1 MESDSEPAASTPAP
15 PEEPDE
21 AGSPRPPTADASG
34 FDDVELLD
42 LSQEPCGP
50 SYAERSH
57 EILTDLG
64 VEISTSA
71 PNLPP
76 VSELQKRTYSYRIN
90 VAKTWMPEIKRKQ
103 LDTKFDLYR
112 HELVLLAQQEERAKH
127 KPGMTDEEKKA
138 SDAPTNRRLA
148 SDLQRLMN
156 KKLELAINWLPSQT
170 RRNLENDTII
180 LRDQIVRENEMAKM
194 EATDAAAG
202 MSDEERELEERIM
215 MHKLHVAESW
225 MPKEVLEKLNDR
237 FTTFQATAAMDEQ
250 KKAGADIRAGMSP
263 DDRRIQA
270 MIRHQQ
276 YVLRVQ
282 QANLN
287 RLQVAESW
295 IPEEERLKIENE
307 YSMMRARHWRKREGE
322 RLPGQWGA
330 WKAKTESPKRRK
342 AKRITGVNKNPMVKM
357 WRKKISSSPDWPRRV
372 IDLVPDE
379 DGGTCPNQGNREEA
393 ARLKLHQEEQERLRE
408 IDREQAR
415 LADEEREFLRQ
426 RNERL
431 AEELGVAAGV
441 TTAEQTAEEA
451 RLAREEEE
459 FLEMEKLVAEEFEKE
474 VLKRE
479 KQLRERSMRQ
489 EAESPKPKD
498 AAGQP
503 AAAAPAAAEA
513 DQPEGAEGGAAAAS
527 CSETTLSDKQ
537 EALRE
542 LQDQLERL
550 QHGDISEE
558 EIEMMIQEERMLAGE
573 LERHRASGLHRTARA
588 SCPANRLPIPA
599 RSPPAAAET
608 RLAGAEAEGQPT
620 TPTAAPGS
628 GARPKS
634 KSLACTRLRT
644 PLPALRAVKEVL
656 ESYQTESNI
665 PQSCPFRPRPSRPE
679 QTPYNFGLPQSYLPA
694 SGPSQGQQGRSM
706 LSTHR
711 SQGFGVIS
719 TEPSFG
725 YSVGQQPATCPMRRQ
740 APAGMPGQQPA
751 TCPMRRQAPAGHS
764 VGQQPAT
771 CPLRRQASAGMPGQQ
786 SATCPMRNQ
795 PSSSSYLVTRRPP
808 NYSGMGA
815 AGSSPYGSQFGGRGT
830 GSTAP
835 PDYSQEPFRMPQQR
849 RNHMAGSNT
858 CKLPQRRKP

>member
-15 PEEPDE
+15 PDE
-21 AGSPRPPTADASG
+21 AGESGSPRPATADASG
-34 FDDVELLD
+34 LDDVELLD

-64 VEISTSA
+64 VEISPSA

-112 HELVLLAQQEERAKH
+112 HELVLLAQQEERGKY

-194 EATDAAAG
+194 EASAAAAG

-215 MHKLHVAESW
+215 VHKLHVAEAW
-225 MPKEVLEKLNDR
+225 MPKEVLEKLNHR
-237 FTTFQATAAMDEQ
+237 FTSFQVTSAMDEQ
-250 KKAGADIRAGMSP
+250 KKAGDDIRAGMSP

-372 IDLVPDE
+372 IDLMPDE
-379 DGGTCPNQGNREEA
+379 DGGTCPKQGNKEA
-393 ARLKLHQEEQERLRE
+393 ARLKLLQEEQERLRE
-408 IDREQAR
+408 IDREQAQ
-415 LADEEREFLRQ
+415 LAEEEREFLRQ

-431 AEELGVAAGV
+431 AEEAGGA
-441 TTAEQTAEEA
+441 TGLSTAEQTAEEA
-451 RLAREEEE
+451 RLAKEEEE
-459 FLEMEKLVAEEFEKE
+459 FLEMEKIVAEEFEKE

-479 KQLRERSMRQ
+479 KQLQERSMRQ
-489 EAESPKPKD
+489 EAESPKPKE
-498 AAGQP
+498 GQP
-503 AAAAPAAAEA
+503 AAAAAAAPAAAAAAEA
-513 DQPEGAEGGAAAAS
+513 DQPEGAEGGAAES

-558 EIEMMIQEERMLAGE
+558 EVEKMIRDERMLAGE
-573 LERHRASGLHRTARA
+573 LERHRASGLHRTARVT
-588 SCPANRLPIPA
+588 CPANRLAIPA
-599 RSPPAAAET
+599 PPPPAQT
-608 RLAGAEAEGQPT
+608 RPAGAEAETPST

-628 GARPKS
+628 GARPKTRS
-634 KSLACTRLRT
+634 IPCSRLRT

-656 ESYQTESNI
+656 QSYQTESNI

-679 QTPYNFGLPQSYLPA
+679 QRPYNFGLPPSCLP
-694 SGPSQGQQGRSM
+694 GPSGGQQGGGV

-711 SQGFGVIS
+711 PRALGVIS
-719 TEPSFG
+719 TESSPG
-725 YSVGQQPATCPMRRQ
+725 YSVGQQPATCPMQRQ
-740 APAGMPGQQPA
+740 SPAMTGMPGQQPA
-751 TCPMRRQAPAGHS
+751 TCPMRRQAPAGM
-764 VGQQPAT
+764 VGQQ
-771 CPLRRQASAGMPGQQ
+771 R
-786 SATCPMRNQ
+786 ATCPMRNQ
-795 PSSSSYLVTRRPP
+795 PSSSSYLVARRPA
-808 NYSGMGA
+808 NYPGMGT
-815 AGSSPYGSQFGGRGT
+815 AGSSSYGSHLGGRGMS
-830 GSTAP
+830 STTT
-835 PDYSQEPFRMPQQR
+835 PDYSQQPFRLPQQR
-849 RNHMAGSNT
+849 RNQMSGSNT
-858 CKLPQRRKP
+858 CKLPQRRRP

>member
-15 PEEPDE
+15 PDE
-21 AGSPRPPTADASG
+21 AGESGSPRPATADASG
-34 FDDVELLD
+34 LDDVELLD

-64 VEISTSA
+64 VEISPSA

-112 HELVLLAQQEERAKH
+112 HELVLLAQQEERGKY

-194 EATDAAAG
+194 EASAAAAG

-215 MHKLHVAESW
+215 VHKLHVAEAW
-225 MPKEVLEKLNDR
+225 MPKEVLEKLNHR
-237 FTTFQATAAMDEQ
+237 FTSFQVTSAMDEQ
-250 KKAGADIRAGMSP
+250 KKAGDDIRAGMSP

-372 IDLVPDE
+372 IDLMPDE
-379 DGGTCPNQGNREEA
+379 DGGTCPKQGNKEA
-393 ARLKLHQEEQERLRE
+393 ARLKLLQEEQERLRE
-408 IDREQAR
+408 IDREQAQ
-415 LADEEREFLRQ
+415 LAEEEREFLRQ

-431 AEELGVAAGV
+431 AEEAGGA
-441 TTAEQTAEEA
+441 TGLSTAEQTAEEA
-451 RLAREEEE
+451 RLAKEEEE
-459 FLEMEKLVAEEFEKE
+459 FLEMEKIVAEEFEKE

-479 KQLRERSMRQ
+479 KQLQERSMRQ
-489 EAESPKPKD
+489 EAESPKPKE
-498 AAGQP
+498 GQP
-503 AAAAPAAAEA
+503 AAAAAAAPAAAAAAEA
-513 DQPEGAEGGAAAAS
+513 DQPEGAEGG
-527 CSETTLSDKQ
+527 
-537 EALRE
+537 
-542 LQDQLERL
+542 
-550 QHGDISEE
+550 
-558 EIEMMIQEERMLAGE
+558 
-573 LERHRASGLHRTARA
+573 
-588 SCPANRLPIPA
+588 
-599 RSPPAAAET
+599 
-608 RLAGAEAEGQPT
+608 GAEAETPST

-628 GARPKS
+628 GARPKTRS
-634 KSLACTRLRT
+634 IPCSRLRT

-656 ESYQTESNI
+656 QSYQTESNI

-679 QTPYNFGLPQSYLPA
+679 QRPYNFGLPPSCLP
-694 SGPSQGQQGRSM
+694 GPSGGQQGGGV

-711 SQGFGVIS
+711 PRALGVIS
-719 TEPSFG
+719 TESSPG
-725 YSVGQQPATCPMRRQ
+725 YSVGQQPATCPMQRQ
-740 APAGMPGQQPA
+740 SPAMTGMPGQQPA
-751 TCPMRRQAPAGHS
+751 TCPMRRQAPAGM
-764 VGQQPAT
+764 VGQQ
-771 CPLRRQASAGMPGQQ
+771 R
-786 SATCPMRNQ
+786 ATCPMRNQ
-795 PSSSSYLVTRRPP
+795 PSSSSYLVARRPA
-808 NYSGMGA
+808 NYPGMGT
-815 AGSSPYGSQFGGRGT
+815 AGSSSYGSHLGGRGMS
-830 GSTAP
+830 STTT
-835 PDYSQEPFRMPQQR
+835 PDYSQQPFRLPQQR
-849 RNHMAGSNT
+849 RNQMSGSNT
-858 CKLPQRRKP
+858 CKLPQRRRP